1 MKYVRTPQFR
11 KDYDNL
17 PPEVKVK
24 VHKAFKLFKQNPR
37 HPSLQTRKIRGTKG
51 IWEGRI
57 DQFHR
62 FTFHFEESTVVF
74 RRVGRHEIVER
85 DRD

>member
-11 KDYDNL
+11 KDYDSL
-17 PPEVKVK
+17 PPEIKTK
-24 VHKAFKLFKQNPR
+24 VHKAFKLFKQDPH
-37 HPSLQTRKIRGTKG
+37 HPSLQTRKIRGPKG

-57 DQFHR
+57 DRFYR
-62 FTFHFEESTVVF
+62 FTFHFEEGTVVF